1 MTKDVSIKIKHPS
14 KEGKM
19 LIEEFEDGELKK
31 STTKECGVT
40 VTKTVAERRNEEGGT
55 PL

>member
-14 KEGKM
+14 EEGKM

-31 STTKECGVT
+31 STTKERGT
-40 VTKTVAERRNEEGGT
+40 IVTKTVAQRRNEEGGT